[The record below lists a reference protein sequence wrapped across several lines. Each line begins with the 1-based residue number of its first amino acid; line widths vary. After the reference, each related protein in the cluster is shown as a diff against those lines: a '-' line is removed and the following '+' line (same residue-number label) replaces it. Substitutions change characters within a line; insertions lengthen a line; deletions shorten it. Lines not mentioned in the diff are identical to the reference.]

1 MNKFPKLTSIFLPDD
16 TKEVQ
21 QEDEQQTDD
30 WIILSTDL
38 REPLLE
44 D

>member
-16 TKEVQ
+16 TKVAK

-30 WIILSTDL
+30 PNISSNL
-38 REPLLE
+38 REPLPE